1 MVTVAVS
8 WIALLTEMLLAVTPV
23 LLNETVEPSQERR
36 DWPVICTPVNT
47 WPCWPLL
54 GTMAVTTGVPAVTVN
69 RLLPV
74 AVSAPVVTL
83 TLERPKAAL
92 AAMVTVAV
100 RWVASVTEMLL
111 AVTPGLL
118 NETVE

>member
-1 MVTVAVS
+1 V
-8 WIALLTEMLLAVTPV
+8 
-23 LLNETVEPSQERR
+23 R
-36 DWPVICTPVNT
+36 DAPKWVDCPVICPLVNT
-47 WPCWPLL
+47 WPCWPLF
-54 GTMAVTTGVPAVTVN
+54 GAMAVTTGVPALTVN

-74 AVSAPVVTL
+74 AVSAPVVTV

-111 AVTPGLL
+111 EIGRALRR
-118 NETVE
+118 ESVESAADG